1 MVGRFYYN
9 YNTSC
14 IWNYLWYVLFTL
26 AITATTTDDAIC
38 SIIISHMVLGTG
50 QTLVN
55 HTDI

>member
-26 AITATTTDDAIC
+26 AITATTDDALY
-38 SIIISHMVLGTG
+38 SIIVSHMVLGTDE
-50 QTLVN
+50 TLVN